1 MALAF
6 MRPVRREDLDQVF
19 ALASQSGGGMTN
31 LPADKDA
38 LRARIEFSCKSFEA
52 DADEPGGEV
61 YMMALEEDGK
71 VIGTSAV
78 FSAVGLD
85 HGFVNYRINK
95 TVHASKQLK
104 KRIERRLLVP
114 THDFTGCGEV
124 GSLFLSPDAR
134 GGGFGKFL
142 SRARYLFIA
151 QHRGLVAD
159 PVCAELRGWRGPNG
173 EQPFWDAIGKPFF
186 DMEFEAAD
194 IANAAMGNQFIAD
207 LMPRHPIYVA
217 LLPPA
222 ARDILGRPHD
232 SAIPAFNML
241 LKEGF
246 SFRGYIDVFD
256 GGPLVDA
263 PIDDIKTVR
272 ESRLRRIA
280 DIADDKDNPAD
291 APELLI
297 AAGRLSTFRV
307 TRAAAV
313 SKGDDLVIG
322 KEAAQALNVQ
332 KGDDVRVVS
341 WVS

>member
-1 MALAF
+1 MSMAY
-6 MRPVRREDLDQVF
+6 MRPVQREDFDEIL
-19 ALASQSGGGMTN
+19 ALAKQSGGGMTN
-31 LPADKDA
+31 LPPEPDA
-38 LRARIEFSCKSFEA
+38 LRARIEGACNSYESNPE
-52 DADEPGGEV
+52 EPGGEV
-61 YMMALEEDGK
+61 YMMVLVDDGR

-114 THDFTGCGEV
+114 THDYTGCAEV

-134 GGGFGKFL
+134 GGGYGKYL
-142 SRARYLFIA
+142 GRARYLFIA
-151 QHRGLVAD
+151 QHRELIAD

-173 EQPFWDAIGKPFF
+173 EQPFWDALGKPFF

-194 IANAAMGNQFIAD
+194 IVNAKTGNQFIAD

-217 LLPPA
+217 LLPDA
-222 ARDILGRPHD
+222 ARDILGKPHD
-232 SAIPAFNML
+232 NAAPAFNML

-263 PIDDIKTVR
+263 HIDDIKTVQ
-272 ESRLRRIA
+272 ESRLNTICDIA
-280 DIADDKDNPAD
+280 DIADAAE
-291 APELLI
+291 APTMLM
-297 AAGRLSTFRV
+297 AAGRLETFRV
-307 TRAAAV
+307 LRAPAQ
-313 SKGDDLVIG
+313 LVQEGEITIN
-322 KEAAQALNVQ
+322 KEAAAILGVK
-332 KGDDVRVVS
+332 KGDQVRAVH
-341 WVS
+341 W